1 MFVPVVRVFV
11 FHPLRFLSAIS
22 LLALPWMTVTRC
34 FGQETPPQTEEQ
46 RQAREALN
54 KGVQAFKNAQYEEAT
69 RDFLRAKRLDP
80 NLLNAQLYL
89 ATTYAS
95 QYIPG
100 APSDENRQRGEA
112 AIAEFRDVLTLQPE
126 NLSAIDGIG
135 SLLFQMAGTPYD
147 AEKFQ
152 ESKSYHQR
160 HIELR
165 PNDPAPYYWIGV
177 IDWTLSFRANAEL
190 RASYNQKASGRKQV
204 RDMDPLPTELRQQY
218 AREFGPT
225 IDEGIDSLKH
235 AIKLNS
241 GYDDAM
247 AYLNLLYR
255 RKADTVNYQNERDE
269 LLKMADDLVDK
280 VKDIKQKRAEE
291 PSQP

>member
-22 LLALPWMTVTRC
+22 LLALPWLTATRC
-34 FGQETPPQTEEQ
+34 FGQENPPQTEDQ

-54 KGVQAFKNAQYEEAT
+54 KGVQVYKNGQYEEAIE
-69 RDFLRAKRLDP
+69 DFRRAKQLDP
-80 NLLNAQLYL
+80 QLVNARLYL
-89 ATTYAS
+89 ATAYAS
-95 QYIPG
+95 LYIPG
-100 APSDENRQRGEA
+100 APSGENRQKGEA
-112 AIAEFRDVLTLQPE
+112 SIAEFRDVLSTWAE

-135 SLLFQMAGTPYD
+135 SLLFQMAGQPYNIGMF
-147 AEKFQ
+147 E
-152 ESKSYHQR
+152 ESKSYHLK
-160 HIELR
+160 HIQIR
-165 PNDPAPYYWIGV
+165 PNDPEPYYWVGV

-204 RDMDPLPTELRQQY
+204 RDTDPLPTELRQQY

-241 GYDDAM
+241 AYDDAM

-269 LLKMADDLVDK
+269 LLKMADDLIDRIK
-280 VKDIKQKRAEE
+280 EIKQRRAES
-291 PSQP
+291 PNQP

>member
-255 RKADTVNYQNERDE
+255 RKADTVANQGERE
-269 LLKMADDLVDK
+269 KLIEMADDLVDK